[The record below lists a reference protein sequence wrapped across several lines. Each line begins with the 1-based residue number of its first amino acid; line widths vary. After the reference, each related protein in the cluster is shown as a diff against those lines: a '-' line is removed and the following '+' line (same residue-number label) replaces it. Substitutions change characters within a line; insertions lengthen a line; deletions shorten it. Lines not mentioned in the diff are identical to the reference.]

1 MIAGDPLTALH
12 ESLAQ
17 ARYLHLKPVRQE
29 IVRRRVLTPEEREAS
44 GSDRRVV
51 EEPTGEWR
59 ELRPND
65 QEIDVIMFTQVWG
78 STALG
83 FGGIGGAAMTTAYT
97 VAVKGPNGDYA
108 IYFNGRLAYHLEDP
122 SPQFYEDLA
131 NHSLNKVALASAYR
145 KNTK

>member
-1 MIAGDPLTALH
+1 MISGDPITSLH

-17 ARYLHLKPVRQE
+17 ARYLHLKPIRQE
-29 IVRRRVLTPEEREAS
+29 IIRRRALTKKEQEAS

-51 EEPTGEWR
+51 EEKTGEWR

-65 QEIDVIMFTQVWG
+65 HEVEVTMFTQVWG

-97 VAVKGPNGDYA
+97 VVVQGPNGDCA
-108 IYFNGRLAYHLEDP
+108 VYFNGRLAYHVEDP
-122 SPQFYEDLA
+122 SPRFYEDLA
-131 NHSLNKVALASAYR
+131 NRSMVRVASSSAYH
-145 KNTK
+145 KTAK